1 MTRQS
6 LSAQLLS
13 FIRHVLLRLRT
24 PFLVVLSIGC
34 IAAFVWATWRTSE
47 TARDNGAI
55 RDIVAGKDVSV
66 DPKRASG
73 EVIVA
78 RVRYL
83 LDRDLIDDAQT
94 LVDAAAPNTSP
105 GARSRIFYNLANWR
119 TRRAMALIQNGE
131 LDKAIPQTKLA
142 KDDYRRALTL
152 DPGAWDAKHNLDVA
166 SRLVRDL
173 PTYEQEGEEA
183 PPDAKTKLWTDLP
196 GVPRGLP

>member
-1 MTRQS
+1 
-6 LSAQLLS
+6 
-13 FIRHVLLRLRT
+13 VLRLRT
-24 PFLVVLSIGC
+24 PLLVLLCLVS
-34 IAAFVWATWRTSE
+34 IAAFAWTTWRSVDA
-47 TARDNGAI
+47 ARDNAAI
-55 RDIVAGKDVSV
+55 RAIVAGEDISV

-78 RVRYL
+78 RARYL

-94 LVDAAAPNTSP
+94 LVDAAAPYMSP
-105 GARSRIFYNLANWR
+105 NAGSRLFYNLANWR
-119 TRRAMALIQNGE
+119 TRKAMNLIEQGA

-142 KDDYRRALTL
+142 KDDYRRSLTL

-173 PTYEQEGEEA
+173 PSSEQEGEEV